1 MLVTGVP
8 EAGKKIVAR
17 VSVPFDVYY
26 ERQMRVDETTIV
38 SRSGEELEKFT
49 RSLARTWKM
58 RMPMGREQLSLRSSI
73 RAPFE
78 GGVIS
83 VSHTRADAFD
93 ELDAEILTRF
103 AKAFSLGY
111 ARYQDFRRLE
121 EQNRELEIE
130 RAVEAVQ
137 NAVQAMKSSADLVK
151 VMALFTSQLEKAG
164 LDFSTCVRSL
174 LDSELLY

>member
-130 RAVEAVQ
+130 RLSRRC
-137 NAVQAMKSSADLVK
+137 K
-151 VMALFTSQLEKAG
+151 TR
-164 LDFSTCVRSL
+164 CRP
-174 LDSELLY
+174 